1 MTVNLSEIHVSLGE
15 FERRHNIAKGTVS
28 KRARELGYDTSTGLS
43 PTAYAAMKAEFKVSD
58 RPADVPQ
65 DEPDTTPTAPTYT
78 MRAGSLVPM
87 GERRP
92 AIANRVFDAAGYQDD
107 KAALQVEAQ
116 QQAAALNDAIAA
128 YARAKVASVLA
139 EVDLVGDALRANA
152 LGAMGVQVGKSD
164 TAA

>member
-1 MTVNLSEIHVSLGE
+1 MNISLGE

-28 KRARELGYDTSTGLS
+28 KRAREMGFDTSEGLN
-43 PTAYAAMKAEFKVSD
+43 PEAYAAMKAEFKVRD
-58 RPADVPQ
+58 RAVPSQ
-65 DEPDTTPTAPTYT
+65 PEPDTTPTAPTYS

-92 AIANRVFDAAGYQDD
+92 AIASRVFDADGYHQD

-116 QQAAALNDAIAA
+116 QQAAALNDAIAN

-152 LGAMGVQVGKSD
+152 LGAMGVQVGKPDSD
-164 TAA
+164 SAA